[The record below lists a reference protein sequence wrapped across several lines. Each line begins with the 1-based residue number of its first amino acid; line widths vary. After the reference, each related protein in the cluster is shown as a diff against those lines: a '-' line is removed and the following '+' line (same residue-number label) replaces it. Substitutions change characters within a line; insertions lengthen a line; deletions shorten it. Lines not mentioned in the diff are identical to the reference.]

1 MKMLTSVFF
10 AYFYHKEEKYIAELQ
25 FFTISLFVLLCFFFF
40 FNRHLSLITHDL
52 RRILFFLNSL
62 STVITE
68 NMKVSM
74 VPCIKKTVILIRI
87 QYLFSS

>member
-25 FFTISLFVLLCFFFF
+25 FFTISLFVLLCFF

-74 VPCIKKTVILIRI
+74 VPCIKKTVILIII